1 MGGQLTRLAVQADYG
16 LEAPSRVGC
25 APPAER
31 AYAPASNYSRVSVS
45 LLNPTLGQM
54 QLHETLASAKGRGQ
68 MNEPL
73 AGDTAMTSP
82 AAPSRMP
89 SARASAADGR
99 AELPL
104 ETPAV
109 EVTALIREFGT
120 ARAPIRAV
128 DNLGLTV
135 HTGEIYGFL
144 GPNGAGKTTLVRILT
159 TLLRPTSGSALVA
172 GHDVVRE
179 ADAVR
184 RSIGVALQEAA
195 IDPLMTG
202 RELLRMQGALHGL
215 RSAEGKERAT
225 SLLDRVGL
233 SEAGDRRVG
242 GYSGGMRRR
251 LDLALALVHR
261 PVVLFLDEPTTGL
274 DPTSRAAL
282 WREVRKLNDEGTT
295 VFLTTQYLEEAEQLA
310 DRVGII
316 AGGRLVAEGTPTD
329 LKAHVG
335 EPTLHL
341 ELADPEAAP
350 RAREALAGLGA
361 VEPASEGA
369 PTRVAL
375 RARNGKGAIAPA
387 VQALQAGGIQVESVE
402 VESPSLD
409 DVFAAVTGSTLE
421 GAAAEQSPSAA

>member
-1 MGGQLTRLAVQADYG
+1 MTERLDDSEETV
-16 LEAPSRVGC
+16 
-25 APPAER
+25 APPTASDR
-31 AYAPASNYSRVSVS
+31 APA
-45 LLNPTLGQM
+45 P
-54 QLHETLASAKGRGQ
+54 EIALAARQ
-68 MNEPL
+68 HPHRP
-73 AGDTAMTSP
+73 P
-82 AAPSRMP
+82 APR
-89 SARASAADGR
+89 
-99 AELPL
+99 
-104 ETPAV
+104 AV
-109 EVTALIREFGT
+109 EVAGLVRKFGS
-120 ARAPIRAV
+120 ARDRVRAV
-128 DNLGLTV
+128 DELDLQV

-159 TLLRPTSGSALVA
+159 TLLRPTAGSALVA

-179 ADAVR
+179 ADEVR

-215 RSAEGKERAT
+215 RSAPARERAV

-233 SEAGDRRVG
+233 TEAGDRRVG

-261 PVVLFLDEPTTGL
+261 PVVLSLDEPTTGL

-282 WREVRKLNDEGTT
+282 WREVRSLNDEGTT

-316 AGGRLVAEGTPTD
+316 AGGRLVAEGTPKD

-335 EPTLHL
+335 EPTLHI
-341 ELADPEAAP
+341 ELTDPQAAP
-350 RAREALAGLGA
+350 RAREALAGLGPL
-361 VEPASEGA
+361 EPPSPEA
-369 PTRVAL
+369 PTRLEL
-375 RARNGKGAIAPA
+375 RSSAGKGAIAPA
-387 VQALQAGGIQVESVE
+387 VQALQAAGVQVESVE

-409 DVFAAVTGSTLE
+409 DVFAAVTGETLE
-421 GAAAEQSPSAA
+421 GAAAESTAA